1 MRRGENVIPRFW
13 QFYDKIVDTCNEGG
27 NILIHCRAGAH
38 RAGTASAAFGMMAF
52 HYTAREAVRWVRER
66 RSVTSVDGDNYM
78 LLLRLQKEVEEA
90 FADTAPRASGE
101 TRVWRITPAAPA
113 ASSEPDVEEA
123 DPERARAPSPPR
135 DEPPRAVLTPAQ
147 PTPQDLES
155 AAPGIYDV
163 LPHDEEEDD
172 ARAELDR
179 KWASVRIT
187 STDYTEEDHDAAAAL
202 SEEENAAPSAAPAA
216 RLPYREATGR
226 LAFMSWNAG
235 GGARNLAHVLDTVGN
250 NILAVQEAHADQL
263 SALCLDTLLR
273 TPEPPFPSPVGC
285 PSDPPSPHALALHLG
300 PAAAPAAPQLPCA
313 PRSPRVAC
321 CVSILRPWTSA
332 GPGPWPRTSGLRPK
346 SPWR

>member
-1 MRRGENVIPRFW
+1 MAEAALGASCAPVCVPLFRDAEAMRRGENVIPRFW

-163 LPHDEEEDD
+163 LPHDEEEEDD

-263 SALCLDTLLR
+263 SALCLNTLLR
-273 TPEPPFPSPVGC
+273 TPEPPLPQPRRLPQRPSLAPGLGFAFR
-285 PSDPPSPHALALHLG
+285 PSGRSSGSPTPL
-300 PAAAPAAPQLPCA
+300 
-313 PRSPRVAC
+313 RSPLSPRGL
-321 CVSILRPWTSA
+321 LR
-332 GPGPWPRTSGLRPK
+332 
-346 SPWR
+346 